1 MRVIAEGLGV
11 RLSGR
16 VIFENVAF
24 DWNGPGIY
32 TVTGNN
38 GAGKTT
44 LLKVVAA
51 LLHPGRGAMRWEN
64 STATALTPAQARGHL
79 GFSGPEI
86 GLWEDLTALEN
97 FAFGA
102 RARGLDWSA
111 ADGAAWLERLGLSGR
126 GDERLAGFSSGMKQR
141 VKIAF
146 AMLGR
151 PGLVILDEPGSNLD
165 DRGRAVVDAL
175 VREAAE
181 HALVVV
187 ATNDPVEAA
196 WGRPGI
202 TL

>member
-24 DWNGPGIY
+24 EWNGPGIY

-64 STATALTPAQARGHL
+64 GTGEALTAAGARSHL
-79 GFSGPEI
+79 GFAGPEI

-102 RARGLDWSA
+102 RARGLAWSA
-111 ADGAAWLERLGLSGR
+111 ADGAAWLERLGLSRPRRRAPGR
-126 GDERLAGFSSGMKQR
+126 LLLGDEAAGEDR
-141 VKIAF
+141 VRDAGP
-146 AMLGR
+146 AGAR
-151 PGLVILDEPGSNLD
+151 HPRRARVEP
-165 DRGRAVVDAL
+165 R
-175 VREAAE
+175 
-181 HALVVV
+181 
-187 ATNDPVEAA
+187 
-196 WGRPGI
+196 
-202 TL
+202 

>member
-1 MRVIAEGLGV
+1 MRVIAAGLGV

-24 DWNGPGIY
+24 EWNGPGIY

-51 LLHPGRGAMRWEN
+51 LLHPGRGTMRWEN
-64 STATALTPAQARGHL
+64 STTAALTPAQARAHL
-79 GFSGPEI
+79 GFAGPEI

-102 RARGLDWSA
+102 RARGLDWSV
-111 ADGAAWLERLGLSGR
+111 ADGAAWLERLGLTGR

-181 HALVVV
+181 HSLVVV